1 VIDALGAMAREGA
14 LPEGLDTRQ
23 CHGRAAARRRPWR
36 HGDQCRDGA
45 GQARGAEAARYRRGA
60 GRKLAR
66 DPRIDSAEVAGPGF
80 LNLRLAPAES
90 GTGCPAALAG
100 ATNSENRRSGQGR
113 KVNVEF
119 VSANPTGPMHVGHT
133 RGAVFGD
140 ALARLLDF
148 AGYDVTREYY
158 INDGG
163 AQVDVLA
170 RSVYLRYLEAHG
182 QDVAFEDGTYPG
194 DYLVPVGRR

>member
-1 VIDALGAMAREGA
+1 MPRWCW
-14 LPEGLDTRQ
+14 PSPR
-23 CHGRAAARRRPWR
+23 
-36 HGDQCRDGA
+36 
-45 GQARGAEAARYRRGA
+45 AEAARYRRGA
-60 GRKLAR
+60 GGPSGR
-66 DPRIDSAEVAGPGF
+66 DPRIASAEVAGPGF
-80 LNLRLAPAES
+80 LNLRLAPQTWRDLV
-90 GTGCPAALAG
+90 GAALAKGDEFGKSTLG
-100 ATNSENRRSGQGR
+100 AGR

-140 ALARLLDF
+140 ALARLMDF
-148 AGYDVTREYY
+148 TGHDVTREYY

-182 QDVAFEDGTYPG
+182 QEVAFEDGTYPG
-194 DYLVPVGRR
+194 DYLIRWAGAEGQGRRCVFGER